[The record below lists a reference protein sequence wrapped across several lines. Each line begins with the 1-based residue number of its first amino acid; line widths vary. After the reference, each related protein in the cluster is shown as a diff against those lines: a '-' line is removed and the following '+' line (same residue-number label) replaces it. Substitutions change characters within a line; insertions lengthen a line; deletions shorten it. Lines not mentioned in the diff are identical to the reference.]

1 MPDYTESEV
10 KKMAKLMETKLGN
23 VEISEDVIATIS
35 GAAAI
40 ECYGLVGMASRK
52 ISDGVSGLL
61 KRENLSKGVNVTVQE
76 EDLIIDLNII
86 VGYGIKISE
95 VASNVMD
102 RVRYTVETMT
112 GLKVA
117 EVNVNVQG
125 VRFLE

>member
-1 MPDYTESEV
+1 
-10 KKMAKLMETKLGN
+10 MAKLMETNMGN
-23 VEISEDVIATIS
+23 IDISEDVIATIS

-52 ISDGVSGLL
+52 LSDGVSGLL
-61 KRENLSKGVNVTVQE
+61 KRENLSKGVNVTLQE
-76 EDLIIDLNII
+76 EELVIDLNII
-86 VGYGIKISE
+86 VGYGVKISE

-112 GLKVA
+112 GLKVS